1 MCQLRAKDSPK
12 QLKETSHAHPVSI
25 AVVAVL
31 VVAAWASIPTVAKQ
45 DGIVSV
51 DPTSLT
57 VTKTNLPAE
66 QYDAF

>member
-1 MCQLRAKDSPK
+1 MRIL
-12 QLKETSHAHPVSI
+12 LGT

-45 DGIVSV
+45 AGIASI

-57 VTKTNLPAE
+57 LIKTNLPTE

>member
-1 MCQLRAKDSPK
+1 MRIL
-12 QLKETSHAHPVSI
+12 LGI
-25 AVVAVL
+25 AIVAVL

-45 DGIVSV
+45 DGIVSI

>member
-1 MCQLRAKDSPK
+1 MRIL
-12 QLKETSHAHPVSI
+12 LGI

-31 VVAAWASIPTVAKQ
+31 VVAVWASIPTVAKQ
-45 DGIVSV
+45 DGIVSI

-57 VTKTNLPAE
+57 VTKTNLPTE

>member
-1 MCQLRAKDSPK
+1 MRIL
-12 QLKETSHAHPVSI
+12 LGI

-31 VVAAWASIPTVAKQ
+31 VAAAWASIPTVAQQ
-45 DGIVSV
+45 DGIASI

-57 VTKTNLPAE
+57 VTKTNLPTE